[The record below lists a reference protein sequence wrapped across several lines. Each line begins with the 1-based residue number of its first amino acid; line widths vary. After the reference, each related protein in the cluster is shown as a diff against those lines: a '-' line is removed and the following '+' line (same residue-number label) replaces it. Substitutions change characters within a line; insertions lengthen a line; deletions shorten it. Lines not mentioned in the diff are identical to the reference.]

1 MTRACQH
8 LMGAVRDALEAYPA
22 GPLSADAGEA
32 AFHAKALQRFDAL
45 AQARDVALP
54 PGVSIAWSRRF
65 GLPRSLLPAEPMP
78 RACRITGCPSRI
90 SQSAPA
96 PPSSVTRSASVT
108 RTLPACRT
116 AHFMTREHAPA

>member
-96 PPSSVTRSASVT
+96 PRH
-108 RTLPACRT
+108 R
-116 AHFMTREHAPA
+116 